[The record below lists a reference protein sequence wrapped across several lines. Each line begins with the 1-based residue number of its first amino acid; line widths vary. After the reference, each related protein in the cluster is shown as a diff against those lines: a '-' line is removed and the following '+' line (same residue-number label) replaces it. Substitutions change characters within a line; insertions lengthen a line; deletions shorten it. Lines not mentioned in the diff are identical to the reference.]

1 MKTFTDYLTMNVPGK
16 MAFVNIT
23 PQVSEAIKKSG
34 VMEGIAL
41 VKMKNP

>member
-1 MKTFTDYLTMNVPGK
+1 MNVPGK

-41 VKMKNP
+41 VKTYFPS